1 MTSLFYDNTS
11 FKFSCC
17 YFAEKRLY
25 LVYASI
31 AMKVGVIV
39 DKTFM
44 TELRINH
51 VRHLKDITIPLSE
64 SQPKHLILTG
74 KNGSG
79 KTSVL
84 KSAVDFLSYAV
95 SDNFVIQSD
104 CLENIAFDEQRLQ
117 TASNSESG
125 KLACEGIRNSIAHW
139 NKFLSHWADGV
150 VLAFPS
156 YLNLREKYLKGE
168 YILAYYGDDRE
179 IKVQISKNI
188 EKVDLQEVYSLK
200 DHPSQQLV
208 KYLVNLKTT
217 EAFAKTNGNEAR
229 AAEIHAW
236 FDRFQNVLRS
246 IYSDDTLELK
256 FDIETFA
263 FTICQAGHDP
273 FDFTTL
279 SMGYAAVFD
288 IIGDLIMRM
297 ESKRRY
303 DLEGLVLI
311 DEIETH
317 LHVDLQKKIV
327 PILTQLFPNIQ
338 FILTTHSPFV
348 LNSTANAV
356 VYDLEK
362 KLLVKDGLTDLP
374 YEGVVEGY
382 FDTDLL
388 SAELRQKFTE
398 YKGIVQKA
406 TLTDEDF
413 ARASELETYL
423 DEVPD
428 YLALDFSE
436 EYSRL
441 KLELMNRE

>member
-1 MTSLFYDNTS
+1 
-11 FKFSCC
+11 
-17 YFAEKRLY
+17 
-25 LVYASI
+25 
-31 AMKVGVIV
+31 MKVGVIV

-188 EKVDLQEVYSLK
+188 EKVDLQDVYSLQ
-200 DHPSQQLV
+200 DHPSKQLV

-273 FDFTTL
+273 FDFNSM

>member
-1 MTSLFYDNTS
+1 M
-11 FKFSCC
+11 
-17 YFAEKRLY
+17 
-25 LVYASI
+25 YAI
-31 AMKVGVIV
+31 LATKVGDIV

-51 VRHLKDITIPLSE
+51 VRHLKDITIPLSD
-64 SQPKHLILTG
+64 SRPKHLILTG

-84 KSAVDFLSYAV
+84 RSTVAFLTYVV
-95 SDNFVIQSD
+95 SDNFVTQAT
-104 CLENIAFDEQRLQ
+104 CLKRVADYQKVYQELGDSEQDKEKR
-117 TASNSESG
+117 EST
-125 KLACEGIRNSIAHW
+125 ESSIAYWGHHLTHW
-139 NKFLSHWADGV
+139 IDGTV
-150 VLAFPS
+150 AEYPS
-156 YLNLREKYLKGE
+156 YADLREKYLKGE

-188 EKVDLQEVYSLK
+188 EKVDLQEVYALD

-217 EAFAKTNGNEAR
+217 EAFAKTSGNNAR
-229 AAEIHAW
+229 AAEIHDW
-236 FDRFQNVLRS
+236 FERFQNVLRS

-273 FDFTTL
+273 FDFNSM

-338 FILTTHSPFV
+338 FVLTTHSPFV
-348 LNSTANAV
+348 LNSTQNAV

-362 KLLVKDGLTDLP
+362 KLLVKDGLTGLP

-382 FDTDLL
+382 FNTDLL
-388 SAELRQKFTE
+388 STELRQKFTE
-398 YKGIVQKA
+398 YKEIVQKQD
-406 TLTDEDF
+406 LTDEDF
-413 ARASELETYL
+413 ARAAELETYL

-428 YLALDFSE
+428 YLALDFAA

>member
-1 MTSLFYDNTS
+1 M
-11 FKFSCC
+11 
-17 YFAEKRLY
+17 
-25 LVYASI
+25 YASI

-297 ESKRRY
+297 ESKHRY

-327 PILTQLFPNIQ
+327 PILTRLFPNIQ
-338 FILTTHSPFV
+338 FVLTTHSPFI

>member
-338 FILTTHSPFV
+338 FVLTTHSPFI

-362 KLLVKDGLTDLP
+362 KLLVKGGLTDLP
-374 YEGVVEGY
+374 YEGVVEGSV
-382 FDTDLL
+382 DTDVL

-398 YKGIVQKA
+398 YKEIVQKA

>member
-1 MTSLFYDNTS
+1 
-11 FKFSCC
+11 
-17 YFAEKRLY
+17 
-25 LVYASI
+25 
-31 AMKVGVIV
+31 MKVGVIV

-338 FILTTHSPFV
+338 FVLTTHSPFI

-398 YKGIVQKA
+398 YKEIVQKA

-423 DEVPD
+423 GEVPD

>member
-1 MTSLFYDNTS
+1 
-11 FKFSCC
+11 
-17 YFAEKRLY
+17 
-25 LVYASI
+25 
-31 AMKVGVIV
+31 MKVGVIV

-273 FDFTTL
+273 FDFNSM

-398 YKGIVQKA
+398 YKEIVQKA

>member
-1 MTSLFYDNTS
+1 M
-11 FKFSCC
+11 
-17 YFAEKRLY
+17 
-25 LVYASI
+25 YASI

-273 FDFTTL
+273 FDFNSM

>member
-1 MTSLFYDNTS
+1 M
-11 FKFSCC
+11 
-17 YFAEKRLY
+17 
-25 LVYASI
+25 YAI
-31 AMKVGVIV
+31 LATKVGDIV

-51 VRHLKDITIPLSE
+51 VRHLKDITIPLSD

-84 KSAVDFLSYAV
+84 RSTVDFLTYVVSNTFTPEATSLEQIAYCRERMQKLGNSERDKQKRAGIENDIEFWNRKQTHWGDGTVAEYSSYA
-95 SDNFVIQSD
+95 D
-104 CLENIAFDEQRLQ
+104 
-117 TASNSESG
+117 
-125 KLACEGIRNSIAHW
+125 
-139 NKFLSHWADGV
+139 
-150 VLAFPS
+150 
-156 YLNLREKYLKGE
+156 LREKYLKGE

-179 IKVQISKNI
+179 IQVQISKNI
-188 EKVDLQEVYSLK
+188 EKVDLKEFYSLE

-217 EAFAKTNGNEAR
+217 EAFAKTSGNNAR
-229 AAEIHAW
+229 AAEIHDW
-236 FDRFQNVLRS
+236 FERFQNVLRS

-273 FDFTTL
+273 FDFNSM

-338 FILTTHSPFV
+338 FVLTTHSPFV
-348 LNSTANAV
+348 LNSTKNAV

-362 KLLVKDGLTDLP
+362 KLLVKDGLTGLP

-382 FDTDLL
+382 FNTDLL
-388 SAELRQKFTE
+388 SNELRQKFTE
-398 YKGIVQKA
+398 YKEIVRKQD
-406 TLTDEDF
+406 LTDEDF
-413 ARASELETYL
+413 ARAAELETYL

-428 YLALDFSE
+428 YLALDFAA

>member
-1 MTSLFYDNTS
+1 
-11 FKFSCC
+11 
-17 YFAEKRLY
+17 
-25 LVYASI
+25 
-31 AMKVGVIV
+31 
-39 DKTFM
+39 M

-51 VRHLKDITIPLSE
+51 VRHLKDITIPLSG

-84 KSAVDFLSYAV
+84 KSIVDFLTYVVSNTFTPEATSLEQIAYCRERMQKLGNSEQDKQKRASIENDIEFWNRKQTHWIDGTVAEYPSYA
-95 SDNFVIQSD
+95 D
-104 CLENIAFDEQRLQ
+104 
-117 TASNSESG
+117 
-125 KLACEGIRNSIAHW
+125 
-139 NKFLSHWADGV
+139 
-150 VLAFPS
+150 
-156 YLNLREKYLKGE
+156 LREKYLKGE

-188 EKVDLQEVYSLK
+188 EKVDLQEVYALD

-217 EAFAKTNGNEAR
+217 EAFAKTSGNNAR
-229 AAEIHAW
+229 AAEIHDW
-236 FDRFQNVLRS
+236 FGRFRNVLRS

-273 FDFTTL
+273 FDFNSM

-338 FILTTHSPFV
+338 FVLTTHSPFV
-348 LNSTANAV
+348 LNSTQNAV

-362 KLLVKDGLTDLP
+362 KLLVKDGLTGLP

-382 FDTDLL
+382 FNTDLL
-388 SAELRQKFTE
+388 STELRQKFTE
-398 YKGIVQKA
+398 YKEIVQKQD
-406 TLTDEDF
+406 LTDEDF
-413 ARASELETYL
+413 ARAAELETYL

-428 YLALDFSE
+428 YLALDFAA

>member
-84 KSAVDFLSYAV
+84 KSAVDLLSYAV

-273 FDFTTL
+273 FDFNSM

-311 DEIETH
+311 DEIESH